1 VGRQPAAWQSVIAH
15 LNRETSPTG
24 CPANFDTTYTRYR
37 ADQID
42 MTFRVVTRTKSIQS
56 IIRNVDVLVS
66 EHYAGDDITH
76 ADHLER
82 FYFARD
88 LGLVRWE
95 RWENFAAKR
104 PPEIHRMANL
114 IASSGRYMPVRYSD
128 APGEQWRM
136 IDCRS
141 WTMLVE
147 EDGNWSEGMY
157 QWPALDAL
165 GLRAKDAG

>member
-37 ADQID
+37 ADQ